1 MKDYFEEYGSPCSA
15 PWTRKEPPKYLVKLI
30 ETGLLKPCKAIDIGC
45 GEGFLSKYLLS
56 KGFNVTGIDFSK
68 NAIKYAKKNA
78 PEVRFVVK
86 DIIKDNLNMLDGP
99 FDFCL
104 EWSIMHCIPPKERKI
119 YVEKIAGILR
129 PGALYLSSSFNI
141 NADKFG
147 RVGDKM
153 RYAPSGNKLWFLSLR
168 ELINLFKKYF
178 EIIESRDD
186 ATLGGGRANYLL
198 MKKKKIKRE

>member
-1 MKDYFEEYGSPCSA
+1 MKDYFEEYESPCSA

-30 ETGLLKPCKAIDIGC
+30 ETGLLKPCKAIDVGC
-45 GEGFLSKYLLS
+45 GEGFNSKYLLS
-56 KGFNVTGIDFSK
+56 KGFDVTGIDSNK

-78 PEVRFVVK
+78 TRVCFVVK
-86 DIIKDNLNMLDGP
+86 DIIKDDLSMLDGP

-119 YVEKIAGILR
+119 YVEKIAEILK

-141 NADKFG
+141 SADKFG
-147 RVGDKM
+147 KPGEKV

-178 EIIESRDD
+178 EIIEARDD
-186 ATLGGGRANYLL
+186 AHLGGSLANYLL
-198 MKKKKIKRE
+198 MKKK